1 MREECG
7 LWGMWEMVA
16 LWGVASSSSL
26 VSCILAHATL
36 PTLHLYLSDKRLPGL
51 QRHKVLRRHSLPS
64 FRNRFTPKIAESDP
78 TSQC

>member
-1 MREECG
+1 
-7 LWGMWEMVA
+7 MVA
-16 LWGVASSSSL
+16 LWGVEAASC
-26 VSCILAHATL
+26 VVPCIPAHAML
-36 PTLHLYLSDKRLPGL
+36 STLHLYLSDKQKTGL